1 MSRKKKGHGHHGG
14 AWKVAYADFVTAMMA
29 LFLVLWLT
37 SQDEKI
43 KEAVERSFKNPFN
56 SLTKDSTGLI
66 PSKDAQ
72 AVRSSSGN
80 FDSAS
85 AMELNMLRKLA
96 QDLVTTLQTNE
107 ENPEENPI
115 KMDISPEG
123 MKISVFDKTR
133 RAIFEPDSAKFTEY
147 GQWVFST
154 LAWQLS
160 RYTSSFNVELE
171 GHTETGRPQQSE
183 NYSDWEM
190 TADRANAARREL
202 LKHGVTTEQIRKV
215 AGYADTQPL
224 TDRPS
229 TDAGNRRV
237 TVMLRIK
244 SGNRSVPQT

>member
-1 MSRKKKGHGHHGG
+1 MSRKKGHGHHGG

-72 AVRSSSGN
+72 AVKSSSGN

-96 QDLVTTLQTNE
+96 QDLVTTLQSNE
-107 ENPEENPI
+107 ERPEENPI
-115 KMDISPEG
+115 KLEISSEG
-123 MKISVFDKTR
+123 MRISVFDKTQ
-133 RAIFEPDSAKFTEY
+133 RAIFEPDSAKFTDY

-154 LAWQLS
+154 LAWQIS
-160 RYTSSFNVELE
+160 RYAESFYVELE
-171 GHTETGRPQQSE
+171 GHTEKGRPVRE
-183 NYSDWEM
+183 VEYSDWEM
-190 TADRANAARREL
+190 TVDRANAARREL
-202 LKHGVTTEQIRKV
+202 LKHGMVASQVRKV

-224 TDRPS
+224 PDRPPQ
-229 TDAGNRRV
+229 DAVNRRV
-237 TVMLRIK
+237 TVMLKIK
-244 SGNRSVPQT
+244 SGNRAIPST